1 MNDRITQSLTKLFE
15 KHRIVFWYDAKQELR
30 QEFEAIALDSIE
42 KIELKNN
49 EFGVKYRILR
59 QQPKGK
65 FLLYHEG
72 PQPADLD
79 NWLLD
84 TQLAHTDFRA
94 DQVAMWL
101 AELELGREFTDV
113 VQSHITLFQAVER
126 REALKRLITS
136 HDTPSQLRLKMV
148 AVCAGCGSEARLEA
162 ILEQLLGE
170 LSGDGAQYME
180 GYAGDRYRLIERCE
194 LKQYF
199 WEQMKRH
206 YGYSSPEPSIKDF
219 VLQLFADCY
228 FKNFTAARKQ
238 RTETLSPDAL
248 VFLKRWKDSIKCKES
263 FETLSQQCAED
274 LDIERD
280 LEERDIRDL
289 IELDYFRLVDQ
300 KILSDLVRCVERKTV
315 SGGDVAQ
322 WIWQRK
328 QSHWYPE
335 FEHLYEAVAT
345 AARFIH
351 ELDGAYLTMDSLAEG
366 MQRYA
371 SSWFR
376 IDQLYRKFLYHV
388 RRSGESSLMERLVDL
403 IENLY
408 NNNYL
413 LKLNDRWQLLVDK
426 AKSWSAPSIY
436 LQNKFFDQWVQ
447 PFLRTGFRKP

>member
-1 MNDRITQSLTKLFE
+1 
-15 KHRIVFWYDAKQELR
+15 
-30 QEFEAIALDSIE
+30 
-42 KIELKNN
+42 
-49 EFGVKYRILR
+49 
-59 QQPKGK
+59 
-65 FLLYHEG
+65 
-72 PQPADLD
+72 
-79 NWLLD
+79 
-84 TQLAHTDFRA
+84 
-94 DQVAMWL
+94 
-101 AELELGREFTDV
+101 
-113 VQSHITLFQAVER
+113 
-126 REALKRLITS
+126 
-136 HDTPSQLRLKMV
+136 
-148 AVCAGCGSEARLEA
+148 
-162 ILEQLLGE
+162 
-170 LSGDGAQYME
+170 
-180 GYAGDRYRLIERCE
+180 
-194 LKQYF
+194 
-199 WEQMKRH
+199 
-206 YGYSSPEPSIKDF
+206 
-219 VLQLFADCY
+219 
-228 FKNFTAARKQ
+228 
-238 RTETLSPDAL
+238 
-248 VFLKRWKDSIKCKES
+248 
-263 FETLSQQCAED
+263 
-274 LDIERD
+274 
-280 LEERDIRDL
+280 
-289 IELDYFRLVDQ
+289 
-300 KILSDLVRCVERKTV
+300 VERKTV